1 VIAYFDTRVF
11 DSLYSKAGHTGADI
25 AKLRKAIYGRDLSI
39 RLSIH
44 SLEEILI
51 ARKAPPQA
59 LAAQLKL
66 TLSLAN
72 SRTMIKPC
80 DQLLRDDIRAYVAR
94 GAADRPFLRGD
105 LQNAAAEGIAA
116 LIESDGEEFEDEF
129 VQVLEETRRG
139 KERLREILAQVMRM
153 TGARVQTQR
162 PSFDQYWDAY
172 AGRAAQALAETAEP
186 SSTIAPDRIDGLL
199 AVKSVRIA
207 AGIALSSAY
216 EAAFDPDYDPAGVAG
231 FHHAVSAAAVA
242 ESFVTGDARMGPIV
256 ARIPA
261 DGFSVLDLSAFL
273 KTLA

>member
-1 VIAYFDTRVF
+1 MIAYFDTAVF
-11 DSLYSKAGHTGADI
+11 DSLYSKAGHTSADI
-25 AKLRKAIYGRDLSI
+25 ANLRKAIYGRELSI

-80 DQLLRDDIRAYVAR
+80 DQLLRDDIRAYAAS

-105 LQNAAAEGIAA
+105 LQNACAEGIAA
-116 LIESDGEEFEDEF
+116 VVESDGEEFEEEF
-129 VQVLEETRRG
+129 AEVLEQTRRG
-139 KERLREILAQVMRM
+139 KERVREVLAQTAARA
-153 TGARVQTQR
+153 GARVQTQR

-172 AGRAAQALAETAEP
+172 ASRAAEVLAETIEP
-186 SSTIAPDRIDGLL
+186 SCAIGPDRIDGLL
-199 AVKSVRIA
+199 RVKSVRMA

-216 EAAFDPDYDPAGVAG
+216 EAAFDPDYDPGSSAR
-231 FHHAVSAAAVA
+231 FHHAISAAAAAEAFVA
-242 ESFVTGDARMGPIV
+242 GDARMGSIV
-256 ARIPA
+256 ARVPV
-261 DGFSVLDLSAFL
+261 DGFAVLDLPAFL
-273 KTLA
+273 KTIA

>member
-1 VIAYFDTRVF
+1 VIAYFDTGVF
-11 DSLYSKAGHTGADI
+11 DSLYSKAGHASADV
-25 AKLRKAIYGRDLSI
+25 ANLRKAIYGRDLSI

-80 DQLLRDDIRAYVAR
+80 DQLLRDDIRSYAAR

-105 LQNAAAEGIAA
+105 LQNAAAQGIAA
-116 LIESDGEEFEDEF
+116 LIESDGEELEDEF
-129 VQVLEETRRG
+129 AEVLERTRRG
-139 KERLREILAQVMRM
+139 KERLREILAQVVRM

-172 AGRAAQALAETAEP
+172 AAPAAQALAETVEP
-186 SSTIAPDRIDGLL
+186 SCEIDPEKIDGLL
-199 AVKSVRIA
+199 GVKSVRIA

-216 EAAFDPDYDPAGVAG
+216 EAAFDPDYDAAAIAGL
-231 FHHAVSAAAVA
+231 HHAVSAAAVA
-242 ESFVTGDARMGPIV
+242 GTFVTGDARMGAIV

-261 DGFSVLDLSAFL
+261 DGFAVLALPAFL

>member
-1 VIAYFDTRVF
+1 VIAYFDTAVF
-11 DSLYSKAGHTGADI
+11 DSLYSKAGHTSADI
-25 AKLRKAIYGRDLSI
+25 ANLRKAIYGRSLSI

-72 SRTMIKPC
+72 SRAMVKPC
-80 DQLLRDDIRAYVAR
+80 DQLLRDDIRAYAAN

-105 LQNAAAEGIAA
+105 VQNACAEGIAA

-129 VQVLEETRRG
+129 VEALEQSRRG
-139 KERLREILAQVMRM
+139 KERVRDVLAHTAARA
-153 TGARVQTQR
+153 GARVQTQR
-162 PSFDQYWDAY
+162 PSFAQYWDAY
-172 AGRAAQALAETAEP
+172 ASRAAEALAEAVDP
-186 SSTIAPDRIDGLL
+186 ACAVGPDRIEGLL
-199 AVKSVRIA
+199 QVKSVRMA

-216 EAAFDPDYDPAGVAG
+216 EAAFDPDYDPAGDR
-231 FHHAVSAAAVA
+231 FHHAIAAAAVA
-242 ESFVTGDARMGPIV
+242 EAFVAGEGRMAAIV
-256 ARIPA
+256 ARVPI
-261 DGFSVLDLSAFL
+261 DGFAVLDLPAFL